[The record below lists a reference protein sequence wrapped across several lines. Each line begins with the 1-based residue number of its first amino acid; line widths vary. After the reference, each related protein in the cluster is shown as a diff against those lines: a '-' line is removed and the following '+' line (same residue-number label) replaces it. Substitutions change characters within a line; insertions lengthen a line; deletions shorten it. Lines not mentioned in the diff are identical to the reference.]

1 MKRFKIHYDD
11 DIIGGQ
17 IPDLWEELTVKQWAA
32 LRPNVSDLELLS
44 VLSGIDLGYL
54 ENTEADLS
62 PAIEHVYQ
70 SIKDMPEDLN
80 HLARKP
86 LNILGHQIKFPK
98 DINFARY
105 GQKAMVKN
113 AIQGAEDMREIV
125 SDVIAIY
132 AQPSIDGKFD
142 SAKLDPIKKAID
154 NLPIIMA
161 WPWAVFF
168 LKKLSA
174 LRRTYLSDW
183 KQYQAQQN
191 RQK

>member
-17 IPDLWEELTVKQWAA
+17 IPDSWEELTVKQWAA

-44 VLSGIDLGYL
+44 VLSGIDLSYL
-54 ENTEADLS
+54 ENTRADLS

-98 DINFARY
+98 GY
-105 GQKAMVKN
+105 
-113 AIQGAEDMREIV
+113 
-125 SDVIAIY
+125 
-132 AQPSIDGKFD
+132 
-142 SAKLDPIKKAID
+142 
-154 NLPIIMA
+154 
-161 WPWAVFF
+161 
-168 LKKLSA
+168 
-174 LRRTYLSDW
+174 
-183 KQYQAQQN
+183 
-191 RQK
+191 

>member
-1 MKRFKIHYDD
+1 MKRFKIYHDD

-17 IPDLWEELTVKQWAA
+17 IPDSWEEITVKQWAA
-32 LRPNVSDLELLS
+32 MRPNSEPIELLS
-44 VLSGIDLGYL
+44 IFSNIDLSHL
-54 ENTEADLS
+54 ENTRADLS
-62 PAIEHVYQ
+62 PIIEHIYEKL
-70 SIKDMPEDLN
+70 ILNGMNELDHRPRKDIS
-80 HLARKP
+80 
-86 LNILGHQIKFPK
+86 ILGHQIKFPK

-142 SAKLDPIKKAID
+142 SAKLEPIKKAVD
-154 NLPIIMA
+154 SLPIIMA

-168 LKKLSA
+168 LKKLTA
-174 LRRTYLSDW
+174 LKRTYLSNLI
-183 KQYQAQQN
+183 QYQ
-191 RQK
+191 